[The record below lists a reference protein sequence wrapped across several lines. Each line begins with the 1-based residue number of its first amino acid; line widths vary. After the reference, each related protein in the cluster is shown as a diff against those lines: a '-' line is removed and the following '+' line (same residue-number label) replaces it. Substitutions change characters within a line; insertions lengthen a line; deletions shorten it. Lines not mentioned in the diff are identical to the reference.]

1 MLERPLLARQPI
13 LDRELQVFAY
23 ELLCR
28 PVPTDN
34 IEWQTTNGNSA
45 TTEVVISALHEIGMS
60 LVTGGRPAFVNF
72 TQDFLNID
80 PPMGPDDLVIEL
92 LEHIPANED
101 TQAAVLRLK
110 NQGYRIAVDD
120 FTGDPAQAAWL
131 DYADIV
137 KVDLIALNDFDDA
150 QTLHRKYQREGLI
163 WLAEKVETHE
173 QFLKCKEFGYDLFQ
187 GYFFSRPTTLFGKRT
202 PDSHIA
208 VMELLSA
215 LNSPDAGFDEVV
227 TAVRKD
233 PQLSYRLM
241 QMANSSAV
249 NRGQPVTTVQRAAT
263 LLGLSRIRHWANMLA
278 LGKLSDKP
286 VILQQ
291 QALFRGA
298 LLQEI
303 ANQSSAL
310 DSDTGFT
317 LGLFSLLDAMM
328 DMPLE
333 EVCARIHLPEELT
346 QALIQG
352 YGIYGA
358 HLNAIKLW
366 EQGEASAIDWP
377 NIAVTPS
384 DLELC
389 IERAI
394 NATQNTTG
402 VLGS

>member
-1 MLERPLLARQPI
+1 
-13 LDRELQVFAY
+13 
-23 ELLCR
+23 
-28 PVPTDN
+28 
-34 IEWQTTNGNSA
+34 
-45 TTEVVISALHEIGMS
+45 
-60 LVTGGRPAFVNF
+60 
-72 TQDFLNID
+72 
-80 PPMGPDDLVIEL
+80 
-92 LEHIPANED
+92 
-101 TQAAVLRLK
+101 
-110 NQGYRIAVDD
+110 
-120 FTGDPAQAAWL
+120 
-131 DYADIV
+131 
-137 KVDLIALNDFDDA
+137 
-150 QTLHRKYQREGLI
+150 
-163 WLAEKVETHE
+163 
-173 QFLKCKEFGYDLFQ
+173 
-187 GYFFSRPTTLFGKRT
+187 
-202 PDSHIA
+202 
-208 VMELLSA
+208 
-215 LNSPDAGFDEVV
+215 
-227 TAVRKD
+227 
-233 PQLSYRLM
+233 
-241 QMANSSAV
+241 MANSSAV